1 MAKYYILL
9 FAIFGIGLF
18 YVFSQ
23 DPCNRVLRTDFAN
36 EYPGYE
42 ILDTAAGEGSP
53 EKVQC
58 HIYYKK
64 PDSEQIHEEVWV
76 YQNSG
81 GDWKFSE
88 ILATDKKEQT
98 L

>member
-1 MAKYYILL
+1 MAKYYIPL
-9 FAIFGIGLF
+9 FAILGIVLF
-18 YVFSQ
+18 YIFLQ
-23 DPCNRVLRTDFAN
+23 DPCNRVLRADFAT

-42 ILDTAAGEGSP
+42 ILDTVAGEGSP

-64 PDSEQIHEEVWV
+64 SDSEQIHEEIWV

-81 GDWKFSE
+81 GDWSFSE
-88 ILATDKKEQT
+88 ILETGNKEQT
-98 L
+98 P